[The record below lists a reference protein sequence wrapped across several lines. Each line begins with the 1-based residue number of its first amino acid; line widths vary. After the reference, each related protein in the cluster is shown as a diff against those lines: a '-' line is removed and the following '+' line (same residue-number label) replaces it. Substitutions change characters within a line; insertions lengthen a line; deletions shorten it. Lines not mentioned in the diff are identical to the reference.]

1 MVRFHDERPLMSQ
14 PLTPWA
20 HRSTLPDF
28 TRIYRGESAWWWRP
42 FIGSFSRLYGLGV
55 SMRLGAYRSGLLKK
69 KTLDGFVLS
78 VGNLTAGG
86 TGKTP
91 AVMMLGK
98 WAEAEGYRVAVLSRG
113 YGGCYKEKVLALSD
127 GHGPRV
133 DSRVS
138 GDEPVLLARNLD
150 GVPVVLS
157 HKRYLAGVY
166 ARQRF
171 GSDFFILD
179 DGFQHVALKRD
190 LDVVLM
196 DAGDPFGNGRLLPLG
211 PLREPMGHLARAH
224 VFIVTRWRE
233 NAEVARRIDM
243 VRNRFP
249 SAPVFFAEHKPEK
262 VVFPNTGANYGPE
275 YIRGKRVVAFAGIA
289 RPEVFHRTITEMG
302 AQVVY

>member
-1 MVRFHDERPLMSQ
+1 MSQ

-157 HKRYLAGVY
+157 HKRRGSVPIFSSWMTGSSMWLLNETWMWFSWMPAIHSATGVSFPW
-166 ARQRF
+166 APCVNPWVI
-171 GSDFFILD
+171 S
-179 DGFQHVALKRD
+179 H
-190 LDVVLM
+190 
-196 DAGDPFGNGRLLPLG
+196 
-211 PLREPMGHLARAH
+211 EPMFSL
-224 VFIVTRWRE
+224 
-233 NAEVARRIDM
+233 
-243 VRNRFP
+243 
-249 SAPVFFAEHKPEK
+249 
-262 VVFPNTGANYGPE
+262 
-275 YIRGKRVVAFAGIA
+275 
-289 RPEVFHRTITEMG
+289 
-302 AQVVY
+302 